1 MKITIES
8 TTRIV
13 EIRATADAEPMP
25 ARLWEG
31 TTDSGIKVECL
42 ITRISARLGQD
53 LSQFDAELERQRP
66 PSADSICYP
75 LRMIL

>member
-8 TTRIV
+8 TDRIITLV
-13 EIRATADAEPMP
+13 ADSGSVP

-31 TTDSGIKVECL
+31 TTDSGIKVQVAV
-42 ITRISARLGQD
+42 TRIAAESGENLE
-53 LSQFDAELERQRP
+53 QFEKELLEQRAP
-66 PSADSICYP
+66 TSDSMAFP